1 MGNKLAT
8 KLVQLWLLG
17 VHDTVLLIGR
27 YYFFLTREV
36 LSGFLVEDPHGAK
49 LNHGF
54 VAAVLVGS
62 R

>member
-1 MGNKLAT
+1 M
-8 KLVQLWLLG
+8 VLG

-36 LSGFLVEDPHGAK
+36 LSGFLVEDPHEAK
-49 LNHGF
+49 LNRGF